1 MFSFFLIFEM
11 VKLKAIVRFELMTY
25 RFAVKASQYG
35 SVPYHFKMDNQQSI
49 TTIMFAYGYVCLT
62 NELSFHFISCVDDHE
77 QYLLKISNR

>member
-49 TTIMFAYGYVCLT
+49 TTIMFTCILIT
-62 NELSFHFISCVDDHE
+62 NLPL
-77 QYLLKISNR
+77 QGKI